1 MRADRLRS
9 FAVEKLQKEG
19 GQVQPD
25 INTCPSEVTADEA
38 TPRRGPFSL
47 LQDPLSAA
55 VSLPDMALAPMTQA
69 ADLSGEAD
77 PPAPGRSWQPQA
89 R

>member
-1 MRADRLRS
+1 MRADRLYS
-9 FAVEKLQKEG
+9 FAGGKLQKEG
-19 GQVQPD
+19 GQAQPD
-25 INTCPSEVTADEA
+25 INPCLSEVTADKV
-38 TPRRGPFSL
+38 TPQRGPFSL
-47 LQDPLSAA
+47 PHIPLLAA

-77 PPAPGRSWQPQA
+77 PPAPGRSWQPQG